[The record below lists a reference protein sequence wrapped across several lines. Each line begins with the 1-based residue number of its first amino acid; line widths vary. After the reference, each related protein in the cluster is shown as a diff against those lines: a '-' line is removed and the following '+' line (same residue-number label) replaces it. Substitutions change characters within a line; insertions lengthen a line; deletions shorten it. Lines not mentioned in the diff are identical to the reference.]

1 MSSLEQ
7 LSPERPAAFIAS
19 HAFEF
24 TAPHTAPAGAPHDAH
39 CSNCGT
45 RNLCMPSGL
54 SAEHCER
61 LDRMI
66 GVSRRVTCGETVY
79 RAGDP
84 FRNLYAIKA
93 GSFKSVV
100 VLHDGREQIT
110 GFQLTGELLGMDG
123 VGSDLHTCDAVALE
137 DSTLCMIP
145 FQLLEAFCQ
154 EVPAMQRHVHRLM
167 CSEITRESGQLTLL
181 GSMCAEERVASFLL
195 NLSLRLQ
202 ARGYSAHEFQLRMKR
217 EEIGSYLG
225 MKLETVSRV
234 LSKFQKRD
242 LIDVQG
248 RLIRILDAEGLRG
261 ASA

>member
-1 MSSLEQ
+1 MPSLE
-7 LSPERPAAFIAS
+7 LVSPERPAARVPGRV
-19 HAFEF
+19 FELSPLNA
-24 TAPHTAPAGAPHDAH
+24 APVGAQHDAH

-45 RNLCMPSGL
+45 RSLCMPSGL
-54 SAEHCER
+54 STEHCER

-66 GVSRRVTCGETVY
+66 GVSRRVACGETLY

-123 VGSDLHTCDAVALE
+123 VGSDFHACDAVALE

-145 FQLLEAFCQ
+145 FQQLEAFCQ
-154 EVPAMQRHVHRLM
+154 DVPAMQRHVHRLM

-181 GSMCAEERVASFLL
+181 GSMCAEERVACFLL

-234 LSKFQKRD
+234 LSKFQKRA

-248 RLIRILDAEGLRG
+248 RLIRIINVEGLRG